1 MQVVDKTLVL
11 HGYGQQVS
19 EVKKKWSRIFK
30 KIGLTDIHYLPGP
43 LSVTNRK
50 NDPAQGWFL
59 WDNNS
64 VDIYKGTKYYDVI
77 DSLHYIH
84 DYIMTH
90 GPFDVILGYSQG
102 GTILALLL
110 EHFVIAVRKVLIISA
125 YDSLDIKW
133 LINRTTTHSVLLV
146 AGKNDEVVPIAHT
159 ICIYENAKIYI
170 HDGTHSLPSTKEFI
184 TTMKKF
190 LE

>member
-1 MQVVDKTLVL
+1 MFKVLVL

-19 EVKKKWSRIFK
+19 EVKKKWNRTFK
-30 KIGLTDIHYLPGP
+30 KIRLKDIHYLPGP

-50 NDPAQGWFL
+50 NEPGQAWFL
-59 WDNNS
+59 WKDNT
-64 VDIYKGTKYYDVI
+64 DIYKCTEYYDVK
-77 DSLHYIH
+77 DSLYYIY
-84 DYIMTH
+84 DYIIAH
-90 GPFDVILGYSQG
+90 GPFDTIIGYSQG
-102 GTILALLL
+102 GTILAILL
-110 EHFVIAVRKVLIISA
+110 EHFAITVRKVIIISA

-159 ICIYENAKIYI
+159 ICIYENAQRYI